1 MDLSVAAGYLG
12 LFRGGG
18 DPHPL
23 TVQKS
28 GDLHLG
34 CMKPCK

>member
-1 MDLSVAAGYLG
+1 MSAECSSW
-12 LFRGGG
+12 LFGIIGGGG